1 MPMCPHLYFRMV
13 YDEVVQ
19 IATKTTIHMIVI
31 LILGMYALFGG
42 IVMRDHY
49 AGHLA
54 GRFDTLMDER

>member
-1 MPMCPHLYFRMV
+1 MPISANMYFRMV

-42 IVMRDHY
+42 IVMCDHY

-54 GRFDTLMDER
+54 SRFDTLMDKL